1 MPRTKNALI
10 RQRVIDQ
17 CLSSS
22 QNYSMEDLKKAC
34 NRELQNR
41 GEHPVTS
48 TNTIRDDL
56 DQISANYP
64 DAIIE
69 SKRVG
74 RNIYYSYRDKNY
86 SIFNI
91 PFKDDEVAQLTQTL
105 MILSRFEGMPQ
116 FDWME
121 DFINRFKSSLKLNFT
136 DEPIVGFDENV
147 DLRGREYF
155 APLFSA
161 ISNRQVLEIAYK
173 NFKKGITESCIVHP
187 YYLKQYNNR
196 WFLFGLTEGVMRL
209 SVYAF
214 DRIESLKTIH
224 RDYIPNKEID
234 FQEYFEDMIGVS
246 RPHGKSVQK
255 VVLRVAKDLIPYIRT
270 KPLHGT
276 QRELSSDSDSITV
289 QIEVVLNY
297 ELEQLILSHGEK
309 LEVLE
314 PIELRTQI
322 KERICKCARFY
333 E

>member
-121 DFINRFKSSLKLNFT
+121 DFINRFK
-136 DEPIVGFDENV
+136 DVQ
-147 DLRGREYF
+147 R
-155 APLFSA
+155 
-161 ISNRQVLEIAYK
+161 
-173 NFKKGITESCIVHP
+173 
-187 YYLKQYNNR
+187 
-196 WFLFGLTEGVMRL
+196 
-209 SVYAF
+209 
-214 DRIESLKTIH
+214 LKTQL
-224 RDYIPNKEID
+224 DQYTDLVEV
-234 FQEYFEDMIGVS
+234 EDGQSPMC
-246 RPHGKSVQK
+246 
-255 VVLRVAKDLIPYIRT
+255 VAEA
-270 KPLHGT
+270 
-276 QRELSSDSDSITV
+276 QAETV
-289 QIEVVLNY
+289 Q
-297 ELEQLILSHGEK
+297 
-309 LEVLE
+309 
-314 PIELRTQI
+314 
-322 KERICKCARFY
+322 
-333 E
+333 